1 VLEMR
6 EATFRRA
13 GSVLL
18 APVSLSLECSGCA
31 ELACESTLA
40 AGIAARLGAGIMRCT
55 QGQVFVADFDPKIQP
70 VQVKRLVGFLP
81 CDRPR
86 NPFCA
91 DDYFA
96 YRAAL
101 WDLDTA
107 AALKKGR
114 TLLAM
119 LDGLEQSEAA
129 LLAGI
134 FLHDP
139 QLVILERP
147 RDGLRDAAQALQ
159 AATLPS
165 ALFITYGPSDR
176 AALDVHAERGLLDL
190 RPS

>member
-1 VLEMR
+1 MLEMR
-6 EATFRRA
+6 DATFRRS

-18 APVSLSLECSGCA
+18 AAVSLSLECSARA
-31 ELACESTLA
+31 ELTCESTVA
-40 AGIAARLGAGIMRCT
+40 AGIAARLAAGIMRCT

-101 WDLDTA
+101 WNLDAT
-107 AALKKGR
+107 AALKRGR
-114 TLLAM
+114 TFLAM

-139 QLVILERP
+139 PLIVLERP
-147 RDGLRDAAQALQ
+147 RDGLLDAAQALH

-176 AALDVHAERGLLDL
+176 ATLDIRAEPDLLDY